1 VGSFFVLQLRLG
13 AYRLAGDLNAF
24 QDHIGSEGPRW
35 ERAASKSEPVGLWCQ
50 EVPGALAVT
59 SPTWDFKDWQAIVK
73 QLKKQP
79 DFRAQPYFH
88 MIEGIFESDVAKDG
102 PPVPVKS
109 GEFQLRA
116 GKHYELRIVHYDPEG
131 GAHSGGKTTRTLSV
145 AVSDPALI
153 ARTNPQL
160 LIDSP
165 YDAKSVVF
173 ITGDAAMDQY
183 GSILIQPGADPAP
196 EDASKSIEPAAT
208 IVSDSVPET
217 YLPIR
222 VRANGPRTAFRIILF
237 AVVLSGT
244 QLAPALLKADV
255 AIWAV
260 AVAVVIF
267 SMFTSTFVNLGMRKP
282 F

>member
-1 VGSFFVLQLRLG
+1 
-13 AYRLAGDLNAF
+13 
-24 QDHIGSEGPRW
+24 
-35 ERAASKSEPVGLWCQ
+35 
-50 EVPGALAVT
+50 
-59 SPTWDFKDWQAIVK
+59 
-73 QLKKQP
+73 
-79 DFRAQPYFH
+79 
-88 MIEGIFESDVAKDG
+88 
-102 PPVPVKS
+102 
-109 GEFQLRA
+109 
-116 GKHYELRIVHYDPEG
+116 
-131 GAHSGGKTTRTLSV
+131 
-145 AVSDPALI
+145 LI